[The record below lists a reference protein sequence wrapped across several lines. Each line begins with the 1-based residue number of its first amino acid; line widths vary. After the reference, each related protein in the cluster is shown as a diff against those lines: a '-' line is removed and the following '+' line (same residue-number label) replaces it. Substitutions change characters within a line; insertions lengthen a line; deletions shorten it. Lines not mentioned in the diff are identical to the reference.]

1 MLKTLFIFV
10 ILALAFPANLFKQS
24 DAETN
29 MTLDVKEEV
38 RKQLNLQP
46 NEEILIQNVTSKA
59 PMQIKGIEFY
69 ESQYHLEKDP
79 VSMANWILVDGKKL
93 YWGDNMLKILEEK
106 KLFPKTKEEA
116 LNYANLIVFARGDVV
131 HSDIKYNVPE
141 PVVNE
146 KEAYFEVVLYVRE
159 NPKMRNA
166 RLVKY
171 IFKLSD
177 GIYEMNKENKTF
189 G

>member
-1 MLKTLFIFV
+1 
-10 ILALAFPANLFKQS
+10 
-24 DAETN
+24 
-29 MTLDVKEEV
+29 MTIDVKEKV

-46 NEEILIQNVTSKA
+46 NEEIIVQNITSKA

-69 ESQYHLEKDP
+69 ESQHHLEKDP
-79 VSMANWILVDGKKL
+79 VSMSNWILVDGKL

-116 LNYANLIVFARGDVV
+116 LNYAKMIVFARGDVV

-141 PVVNE
+141 PAVNE
-146 KEAYFEVVLYVRE
+146 KEAYFEIVLYAIK
-159 NPKMRNA
+159 NPKMRNH
-166 RLVKY
+166 RLIKY

-177 GIYEMNKENKTF
+177 GIYEMNEENKTF